1 MVVVSKIGNF
11 FFSLLVILVVV
22 VSCGYGCGWWF
33 LAVSLCFFFFFSVA
47 IISCGCGCWWWFL
60 AVCVFFFLG
69 GSCGGSFLCLLLLVV
84 DLVVCE
90 WWVCLNVSGSG
101 GGWVFKIFYFLFYG
115 GGDILDTKMKR
126 KRD

>member
-1 MVVVSKIGNF
+1 M
-11 FFSLLVILVVV
+11 
-22 VSCGYGCGWWF
+22 
-33 LAVSLCFFFFFSVA
+33 
-47 IISCGCGCWWWFL
+47 
-60 AVCVFFFLG
+60 
-69 GSCGGSFLCLLLLVV
+69 
-84 DLVVCE
+84 VCE